1 MAGALGTQP
10 VVELA
15 SHSVTITG
23 IEALAVPNDRSQK
36 LMPRVR
42 DG

>member
-1 MAGALGTQP
+1 MAGALGTHP

-23 IEALAVPNDRSQK
+23 IEALAVPNVLSQK
-36 LMPRVR
+36 VMPRLS